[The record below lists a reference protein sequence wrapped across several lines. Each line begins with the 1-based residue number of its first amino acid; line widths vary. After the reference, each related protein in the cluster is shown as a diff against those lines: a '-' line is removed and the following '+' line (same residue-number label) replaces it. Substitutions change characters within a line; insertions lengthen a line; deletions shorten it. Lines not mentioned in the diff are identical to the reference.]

1 MGFQQVFEVNSLF
14 SFGCFVS
21 SSLFKLMNVKLLLTL
36 VGLIDFLAF
45 VGLCFWDG
53 QPFTY
58 LIIITVTAGLGFT
71 GGVFESIV
79 PSKSTV
85 YPLSRTSTVKMLSSK
100 NIFRFWNQ
108 KRPPFTAFESLSEIS
123 RQGTFFGFSAYLLT
137 LFFKF

>member
-1 MGFQQVFEVNSLF
+1 
-14 SFGCFVS
+14 
-21 SSLFKLMNVKLLLTL
+21 MNVKLLLTL

-79 PSKSTV
+79 PSKSRNTLQGISKSATNHEFQPFMHF
-85 YPLSRTSTVKMLSSK
+85 YSTILVKLH
-100 NIFRFWNQ
+100 F
-108 KRPPFTAFESLSEIS
+108 LC
-123 RQGTFFGFSAYLLT
+123 GTFYSVQVPF
-137 LFFKF
+137 